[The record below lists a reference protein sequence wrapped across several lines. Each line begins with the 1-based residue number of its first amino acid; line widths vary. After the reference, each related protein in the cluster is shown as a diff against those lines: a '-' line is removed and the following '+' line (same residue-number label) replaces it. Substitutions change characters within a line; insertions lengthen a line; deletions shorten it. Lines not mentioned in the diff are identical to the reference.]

1 LCLQSGRSR
10 RLSIQLVTSP
20 GSTSGRPRRPRRHR
34 HPPSAA
40 RLLGYLRHLWSK
52 SSRTGWIHF
61 ELQKFAD
68 FSGLSVRQV
77 QRAKNHLQVTGVV
90 LFVTISNSSGSR
102 GHRVYA
108 GDPVTLEGTSK
119 TLMAY
124 SVLGRPRHRWDKI
137 RGLLHPLPRSK
148 SSEKPAKP
156 ASGCP
161 RQPTDIL
168 NFPLTRGKDYV
179 IGMNSL
185 GQVNGQKSGSNRDV
199 GPPGLTWNPQREAN
213 GEERGLA
220 WFVTRRISKLWW
232 DNCKVRHPGQSLG
245 GIYNLV
251 LRWIRRGVNIS
262 DIVSNFQVSLE
273 KMHGLCVD
281 FQLMRGEPDLRFTVG
296 STITLTE
303 RRLCR
308 LYSSNQLVHWS
319 ESVVQ
324 T

>member
-1 LCLQSGRSR
+1 M
-10 RLSIQLVTSP
+10 
-20 GSTSGRPRRPRRHR
+20 
-34 HPPSAA
+34 
-40 RLLGYLRHLWSK
+40 
-52 SSRTGWIHF
+52 

-119 TLMAY
+119 TLMGW
-124 SVLGRPRHRWDKI
+124 SVTGRPRHRWDRI
-137 RGLLHPLPRSK
+137 RGYLHPLPRLK
-148 SSEKPAKP
+148 SSEKPEIP
-156 ASGCP
+156 ALGCT
-161 RQPTDIL
+161 REPTDISENIIL
-168 NFPLTRGKDYV
+168 EEKLYS
-179 IGMNSL
+179 IGMTSL
-185 GQVNGQKSGSNRDV
+185 VQVNGLKSGLQTGDV
-199 GPPGLTWNPQREAN
+199 GPPVLTWNPLREAN

-220 WFVTRRISKLWW
+220 WFVTRKISKCWW
-232 DNCKVRHPGQSLG
+232 DNCKVRHPGQKLG

-281 FQLMRGEPDLRFTVG
+281 LQLVRGEPDLRFTVG
-296 STITLTE
+296 SSITLTE

-308 LYSSNQLVHWS
+308 LYSSNHLVHWS

>member
-1 LCLQSGRSR
+1 MCLQTGRSK
-10 RLSIQLVTSP
+10 RLSIQLVTSTGP
-20 GSTSGRPRRPRRHR
+20 RRRPRRHR

-40 RLLGYLRHLWSK
+40 RLLGYLRRLWSK

-77 QRAKNHLQVTGVV
+77 QRAKNHLQSSGVV

-119 TLMAY
+119 TLMGWT
-124 SVLGRPRHRWDKI
+124 VLGRPRHRWDKI
-137 RGLLHPLPRSK
+137 RGLLHPLPRLK
-148 SSEKPAKP
+148 PSEKPANP
-156 ASGCP
+156 ALGCT
-161 RQPTDIL
+161 REPTDIL
-168 NFPLTRGKDYV
+168 NVPHTRSK
-179 IGMNSL
+179 SL
-185 GQVNGQKSGSNRDV
+185 QHWNEFTFQVNGLKSGLQTGDV
-199 GPPGLTWNPQREAN
+199 GPPGLTWNPLREAN

-220 WFVTRRISKLWW
+220 WFVTRKISKCWW
-232 DNCKVRHPGQSLG
+232 DNCKVRHPGQKLG

-262 DIVSNFQVSLE
+262 DILSNFQVSLE

-281 FQLMRGEPDLRFTVG
+281 LQLVRGEPDLRFTVG
-296 STITLTE
+296 SSITLTE

-308 LYSSNQLVHWS
+308 LYSSNHLVHWS